1 MDLSEK
7 IEAMKFARESTPHS
21 ASVPSQPTRKLKFHD
36 ENYKTNKVGEDLMY
50 PVSFIASNPHRVK
63 FMARKKKL

>member
-7 IEAMKFARESTPHS
+7 IESLKFARESTPAS
-21 ASVPSQPTRKLKFHD
+21 AAIPSQKTRKMKFHD

-63 FMARKKKL
+63 FMAKKKL